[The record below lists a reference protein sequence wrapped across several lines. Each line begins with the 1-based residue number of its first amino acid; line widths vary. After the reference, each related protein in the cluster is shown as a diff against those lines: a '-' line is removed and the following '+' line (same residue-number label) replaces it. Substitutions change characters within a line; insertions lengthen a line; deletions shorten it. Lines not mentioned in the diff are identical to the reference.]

1 MQHVVYIFPN
11 RDLVRTCERRYLGS
25 YVHTISKDVDR
36 GASVM
41 AVLHNDIFTLVHS
54 YLDVQLWIVILVK
67 NWIDTVLYYRKHRLG
82 ALYCSIACKQL
93 VIHSRKERNDGISNV
108 FEHISFVVVNN
119 L

>member
-1 MQHVVYIFPN
+1 MYILPN
-11 RDLVRTCERRYLGS
+11 RNLIGPCERRYLGS
-25 YVHTISKDVDR
+25 YVHTISKDVDL

-67 NWIDTVLYYRKHRLG
+67 NWIDSVPYYRKHRLG
-82 ALYCSIACKQL
+82 ALDWPIACKQV
-93 VIHSRKERNDGISNV
+93 VIASREERNDCISDV
-108 FEHISFVVVNN
+108 FEHVPFVVVSN